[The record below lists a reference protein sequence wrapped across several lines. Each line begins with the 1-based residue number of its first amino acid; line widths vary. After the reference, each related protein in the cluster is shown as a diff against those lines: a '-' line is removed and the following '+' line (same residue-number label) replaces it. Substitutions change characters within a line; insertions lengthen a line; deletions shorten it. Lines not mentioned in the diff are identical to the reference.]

1 MTLDSRISELAE
13 AAKPAVAIIGLGGA
27 GCNIVSWIADKKIVG
42 SKIIAADTDATHL
55 MSIKADVKILMG
67 EDAYKGKGCGG
78 YAERGTEAARQSI
91 NEIKKELIGS
101 NLIFII
107 AGMGGGSGTGAAP
120 VVAEATRELGI
131 LTIGCVMLPFGYELL
146 RRKKAIIGIKAL
158 AQLCDSLVVI
168 DNSRLRAIA
177 GTLPLRE
184 GFAVAN
190 EFVGAFIKNI
200 SETITQASLVNLDYS
215 DLRSVVERGGISA
228 IGLGEGEG
236 ENRIQKAVEQAL
248 ASPLLDISNI
258 SQAYGVL
265 IHVTGGEDMTL
276 GEVTEAGE
284 LILQKAPNSGRIVW
298 GAKVDESL
306 EGRVK
311 VTAVLTWIRRNLY
324 DGRAKYTKITKL
336 ILACYII

>member
-1 MTLDSRISELAE
+1 
-13 AAKPAVAIIGLGGA
+13 
-27 GCNIVSWIADKKIVG
+27 
-42 SKIIAADTDATHL
+42 

-67 EDAYKGKGCGG
+67 EDAYQGKGCGG

-91 NEIKKELIGS
+91 KDIKKELIGS
-101 NLIFII
+101 NLIFLI
-107 AGMGGGSGTGAAP
+107 AGMGGGTGTGAAP
-120 VVAEATRELGI
+120 VVAEATREAGI

-158 AQLCDSLVVI
+158 AQMCDSLVVI
-168 DNSRLRAIA
+168 DNSRLRSIA

-184 GFAVAN
+184 GFAIAN

-215 DLRSVVERGGISA
+215 DLRSIMERGGISA

-248 ASPLLDISNI
+248 ASPLLDVSDIST
-258 SQAYGVL
+258 AYGVL

-276 GEVTEAGE
+276 GEVTQAGE
-284 LILQKAPNSGRIVW
+284 IILQKAPNSGRIVW

-311 VTAVLTWIRRNLY
+311 VTAVLTCVMAV
-324 DGRAKYTKITKL
+324 DKIDH
-336 ILACYII
+336 

>member
-1 MTLDSRISELAE
+1 MTLDSRISELAK

-27 GCNIVSWIADKKIVG
+27 GCNIVSWIANKEIVG

-67 EDAYKGKGCGG
+67 EELYQGKGCGG

-91 NEIKKELIGS
+91 NDIKKELIGS
-101 NLIFII
+101 NLIFVI

-120 VVAEATRELGI
+120 VVAEATREAGI

-158 AQLCDSLVVI
+158 AEKCDSLVVI

-184 GFAVAN
+184 GFAIAN
-190 EFVGAFIKNI
+190 EFVGAFIKNL

-215 DLRSVVERGGISA
+215 DLRSVMERGGISS

-236 ENRIQKAVEQAL
+236 EKRIQKAVDLAL
-248 ASPLLDISNI
+248 ASPLLDVSDISG
-258 SQAYGVL
+258 AYGVL

-284 LILQKAPNSGRIVW
+284 LILQKAPNTGRIVW

-311 VTAVLTWIRRNLY
+311 VTAVLTCVMDPN
-324 DGRAKYTKITKL
+324 KL
-336 ILACYII
+336 E

>member
-1 MTLDSRISELAE
+1 MTLDSRISELAK
-13 AAKPAVAIIGLGGA
+13 AAKPQVAIIGLGGA
-27 GCNIVSWIADKKIVG
+27 GCNIVSWIANKEIVG

-67 EDAYKGKGCGG
+67 EDAYQGKGCGG

-91 NEIKKELIGS
+91 KDIKKEIIGS
-101 NLIFII
+101 NLIFVI
-107 AGMGGGSGTGAAP
+107 AGMGGGTGTGAAP
-120 VVAEATRELGI
+120 IVAEATREAGI

-158 AQLCDSLVVI
+158 AEKCDSLVVI

-184 GFAVAN
+184 GFAIAN

-248 ASPLLDISNI
+248 ASPLLDVSDIST
-258 SQAYGVL
+258 AYGVL

-276 GEVTEAGE
+276 GEVTQAGE
-284 LILQKAPNSGRIVW
+284 IILQKAPNSGRIVW

-311 VTAVLTWIRRNLY
+311 VTAVLTCVM
-324 DGRAKYTKITKL
+324 DPKKL
-336 ILACYII
+336 I

>member
-1 MTLDSRISELAE
+1 MTLDSRISELAK
-13 AAKPAVAIIGLGGA
+13 AAKPQVAIIGLGGA
-27 GCNIVSWIADKKIVG
+27 GCNIVSWIANKEIVG

-67 EDAYKGKGCGG
+67 EESYQGKGCGG
-78 YAERGTEAARQSI
+78 YAERGTEAARQDI
-91 NEIKKELIGS
+91 KDIKKELIGS

-107 AGMGGGSGTGAAP
+107 AGMGGGTGTGAAP
-120 VVAEATRELGI
+120 VVAEATREAGI

-146 RRKKAIIGIKAL
+146 RRKKAMIGIKAL
-158 AQLCDSLVVI
+158 AIMCDSVVVI

-177 GTLPLRE
+177 GDLPLRE
-184 GFAVAN
+184 GFAIAN

-200 SETITQASLVNLDYS
+200 SETITRASLVNLDYS

-248 ASPLLDISNI
+248 ASPLLDVSDIST
-258 SQAYGVL
+258 AYGVL

-276 GEVTEAGE
+276 GEVTQAGE
-284 LILQKAPNSGRIVW
+284 IILQKAPNSGRIVW

-311 VTAVLTWIRRNLY
+311 VMALLTCVM
-324 DGRAKYTKITKL
+324 DPKKL
-336 ILACYII
+336 V

>member
-1 MTLDSRISELAE
+1 MDIKWKKGIIAYRGIHMTLDSRISELAK
-13 AAKPAVAIIGLGGA
+13 AAKPQVAIIGLGGA
-27 GCNIVSWIADKKIVG
+27 GCNIVSWIANKEIVG

-67 EDAYKGKGCGG
+67 EDAYQGKGCGG

-91 NEIKKELIGS
+91 REIKKELIGS
-101 NLIFII
+101 NLIFLL
-107 AGMGGGSGTGAAP
+107 AGMGGGTGTGAAP
-120 VVAEATRELGI
+120 IVAEATREAGI

-158 AQLCDSLVVI
+158 AEKCDSLVVI

-184 GFAVAN
+184 GFAIAN

-228 IGLGEGEG
+228 IGIGEGDG

-248 ASPLLDISNI
+248 ASPLLDVSDIST
-258 SQAYGVL
+258 AYGVL

-276 GEVTEAGE
+276 GEVTQAGE
-284 LILQKAPNSGRIVW
+284 IILQKAPNSGRIVW

-311 VTAVLTWIRRNLY
+311 VTAVLTCVMDPN
-324 DGRAKYTKITKL
+324 KL
-336 ILACYII
+336 V

>member
-1 MTLDSRISELAE
+1 MTLDSRISELAK

-27 GCNIVSWIADKKIVG
+27 GCNIVSWIANKEIVG

-67 EDAYKGKGCGG
+67 EELYQGKGCGG

-101 NLIFII
+101 NLIFVI
-107 AGMGGGSGTGAAP
+107 AGMGGSGTGAAP
-120 VVAEATRELGI
+120 VVAEATREAGI

-146 RRKKAIIGIKAL
+146 RRKKAITGIKAL
-158 AQLCDSLVVI
+158 AEKCDSLVVI

-184 GFAVAN
+184 GFAIAN
-190 EFVGAFIKNI
+190 EFVGAFIKNL

-215 DLRSVVERGGISA
+215 DLRSIMERGGISS

-236 ENRIQKAVEQAL
+236 ENRIQKAVDQAL
-248 ASPLLDISNI
+248 ASPLLDVSDISG
-258 SQAYGVL
+258 AYGVL

-284 LILQKAPNSGRIVW
+284 LILQKAPNTGRIVW

-311 VTAVLTWIRRNLY
+311 VTAVLTCVM
-324 DGRAKYTKITKL
+324 DPKKL
-336 ILACYII
+336 V

>member
-1 MTLDSRISELAE
+1 MTLESRISELAK

-27 GCNIVSWIADKKIVG
+27 GCNIVSWIANKEIVG

-67 EDAYKGKGCGG
+67 EELYQGKGCGG

-91 NEIKKELIGS
+91 NEIKKELTGS
-101 NLIFII
+101 NLIFVI

-120 VVAEATRELGI
+120 VVAEATREEGI
-131 LTIGCVMLPFGYELL
+131 LTIGCVMLPFGYELSR
-146 RRKKAIIGIKAL
+146 RRKAITGIKVL
-158 AQLCDSLVVI
+158 AERCDSLVVI

-184 GFAVAN
+184 GFAIAN
-190 EFVGAFIKNI
+190 EFVGAFIKNL

-215 DLRSVVERGGISA
+215 DLRSVMERGGISS

-236 ENRIQKAVEQAL
+236 ENRIQKAVDQAL
-248 ASPLLDISNI
+248 ASPLLDVSDISG
-258 SQAYGVL
+258 AYGVL

-276 GEVTEAGE
+276 GEVTQAGE
-284 LILQKAPNSGRIVW
+284 LILQKAPNTGRIVW

-311 VTAVLTWIRRNLY
+311 VTAVLTCVM
-324 DGRAKYTKITKL
+324 DPKKL
-336 ILACYII
+336 V

>member
-1 MTLDSRISELAE
+1 MTLDSRISELAK
-13 AAKPAVAIIGLGGA
+13 AAKPQVAIIGLGGA
-27 GCNIVSWIADKKIVG
+27 GCNIVSWIANKEIVG

-67 EDAYKGKGCGG
+67 EDAYQGKGCGG

-91 NEIKKELIGS
+91 KDIKKELIGS
-101 NLIFII
+101 NLIFLI
-107 AGMGGGSGTGAAP
+107 AGMGGGTGTGAAP
-120 VVAEATRELGI
+120 IVAEATREAGI

-158 AQLCDSLVVI
+158 AEKCDSLVVI

-184 GFAVAN
+184 GFAIAN

-228 IGLGEGEG
+228 IGLGEGDG

-248 ASPLLDISNI
+248 ASPLLDVSDIST
-258 SQAYGVL
+258 AYGVL

-311 VTAVLTWIRRNLY
+311 VTAVLTCVM
-324 DGRAKYTKITKL
+324 DPKKL
-336 ILACYII
+336 V

>member
-1 MTLDSRISELAE
+1 MTLDSRISELAK

-27 GCNIVSWIADKKIVG
+27 GCNIVSWIANKEIVG

-55 MSIKADVKILMG
+55 MSVKADVKILMG
-67 EDAYKGKGCGG
+67 EELYQGKGCGG

-91 NEIKKELIGS
+91 NEIKKELTGS
-101 NLIFII
+101 NLIFVI
-107 AGMGGGSGTGAAP
+107 AGMGGGTGTGAAP
-120 VVAEATRELGI
+120 VVAEATREAGI

-158 AQLCDSLVVI
+158 AEKCDSLVVI

-184 GFAVAN
+184 GFAIAN

-215 DLRSVVERGGISA
+215 DLRSIMERGGISA

-236 ENRIQKAVEQAL
+236 ENRIQKAVDQAL
-248 ASPLLDISNI
+248 ASPLLDVSDISG
-258 SQAYGVL
+258 AYGVL

-284 LILQKAPNSGRIVW
+284 LILQKAPNTGRIVW

-311 VTAVLTWIRRNLY
+311 VTAVLTCVM
-324 DGRAKYTKITKL
+324 DPKKL
-336 ILACYII
+336 V